1 MDEQKLEKAMELTI
15 HTRHLQK
22 ALFESR
28 VKTTGLYGTQHRI
41 LMHLACRS
49 KLPSQKE
56 LAEHLQITPAA
67 VTGALKKLEADGY
80 IDKSLG
86 HDNRFN
92 EIQITKKGSEVV
104 ERSKEIFAT
113 TDRLLFEG
121 FSDDELEMYIQCLE
135 KLKKNIKLHQNNYT
149 EETQ

>member
-1 MDEQKLEKAMELTI
+1 MNEEKLERAIELTI

-41 LMHLACRS
+41 LMHLACRH

-56 LAEHLQITPAA
+56 LADHLQITPAA
-67 VTGALKKLEADGY
+67 VTGALKKLESDGY

-92 EIQITKKGSEVV
+92 EIQITEKGFQVV
-104 ERSKEIFAT
+104 ERSKEIFDST
-113 TDRLLFEG
+113 ERSLFEG
-121 FSDDELEMYIQCLE
+121 FSDEELEMYIQCLE
-135 KLKKNIKLHQNNYT
+135 KLKRNIKSHQNNNT
-149 EETQ
+149 EEN

>member
-1 MDEQKLEKAMELTI
+1 MNEQKLERAIELTI

-41 LMHLACRS
+41 LMHLACRH
-49 KLPSQKE
+49 KLTSQKE

-67 VTGALKKLEADGY
+67 VTGALKKLETDGY
-80 IDKSLG
+80 IDKTAG

-92 EIQITKKGSEVV
+92 EIRITQKGSEVV
-104 ERSKEIFAT
+104 EKSKEIFAS
-113 TDRLLFEG
+113 TDRSLFDG
-121 FSDDELEMYIQCLE
+121 FSDEELEMYIQCLE
-135 KLKKNIKLHQNNYT
+135 KLKRNIKTHQRNYT
-149 EETQ
+149 EESE

>member
-1 MDEQKLEKAMELTI
+1 MNEEKLERAIELTI

-41 LMHLACRS
+41 LMHLACRH

-56 LAEHLQITPAA
+56 LADHLQITPAA
-67 VTGALKKLEADGY
+67 VTGALKKLESDGY

-92 EIQITKKGSEVV
+92 EIQITEKGFEVV
-104 ERSKEIFAT
+104 ERSKEIFDST
-113 TDRLLFEG
+113 ERSLFEG
-121 FSDDELEMYIQCLE
+121 FSDEELEMYIQCLE
-135 KLKKNIKLHQNNYT
+135 KLKRNIKSHQNNNT
-149 EETQ
+149 EEN